1 MIKLGN
7 CLALDLIILNVVLAS
22 INGLLALIAFTQL
35 MRIHMR
41 NQQDGWTRQKV
52 LHLMVGFSNLG
63 YFIYFVSTV
72 VATCNGWHCWSYA
85 CGFILMGS
93 PKILLLAVYLLLLSF
108 WVDLCHQANEEE
120 DEEEEDDDENCINQA
135 LLEVLK
141 SEPGSPHVKDH
152 RRCCFQGI
160 HVGSRQ
166 KYVIMIVVMIFLLMM
181 AFTVMIWIGI
191 GENPISPSVVAEV
204 YEKLLAVMTLVL
216 AAALGCYGF
225 LLFFKLRKVRSEKA
239 SSEMWKFASLAVVSV
254 ICLFSSALVVFLTDI
269 PLFYHWHLR
278 LMYGV
283 KALVF
288 LIFYYFVGSSL
299 PSAYMLWVIRELP
312 PPKSDHKQEQ
322 TSSFAYISQGLPI
335 TNPPQYWTTATSSTN
350 QASKAS
356 PI

>member
-1 MIKLGN
+1 MTKLGN
-7 CLALDLIILNVVLAS
+7 CLALDLIILNVALAS
-22 INGLLALIAFTQL
+22 VNGFLAVIAFAQL

-52 LHLMVGFSNLG
+52 LHFMVGFSNLG
-63 YFIYFVSTV
+63 YLIYFVSTI
-72 VATCNGWHCWSYA
+72 VATCNGWHCWSHA
-85 CGFILMGS
+85 CGFILMAS
-93 PKILLLAVYLLLLSF
+93 PKILFLAVYLLLLSF
-108 WVDLCHQANEEE
+108 WVDLCHQANEE
-120 DEEEEDDDENCINQA
+120 DEEEDDDDENSINQA

-141 SEPGSPHVKDH
+141 GESGSPHVKDH

-166 KYVIMIVVMIFLLMM
+166 KYVIMIVGVIFLFTM

-191 GENPISPSVVAEV
+191 GENPIDPSVVAEV

-225 LLFFKLRKVRSEKA
+225 LLFFQLRKVRSEKA
-239 SSEMWKFASLAVVSV
+239 SSEMWKVASLAFVSV
-254 ICLFSSALVVFLTDI
+254 MCLFSSALVAFLTDI

-299 PSAYMLWVIRELP
+299 PSAYMLWIIRELP
-312 PPKSDHKQEQ
+312 PPDSDYKQEQ
-322 TSSFAYISQGLPI
+322 PTSYAYVSQDLPS
-335 TNPPQYWTTATSSTN
+335 TNPTRYWTSATSSTN
-350 QASKAS
+350 QMQVRR
-356 PI
+356 